1 VSEHP
6 PRVADLIERLGRL
19 ADTLQRSGGMVPAQW
34 EALRYLSRANRYSR
48 HPGALAAFL
57 GATKG
62 TVSQTVIALERK
74 GLVVRSDD
82 PRDRRSV
89 HVDLTEA
96 GRGILAHDPLGDL
109 VDAARGLPETATA
122 RLSADLTALLWG
134 LQQRLGRPGFGVC
147 VSCRFFQR
155 NAAGDEAGGPHR
167 CGLTREP
174 LGDADARHICI
185 EHAPLAA

>member
-1 VSEHP
+1 MSEHP
-6 PRVADLIERLGRL
+6 PRVADLIERPGRL
-19 ADTLQRSGGMVPAQW
+19 ADTLQRSGGLVPAQW

-89 HVDLTEA
+89 QIDLTEA
-96 GRGILAHDPLGDL
+96 GR
-109 VDAARGLPETATA
+109 AASR
-122 RLSADLTALLWG
+122 R
-134 LQQRLGRPGFGVC
+134 
-147 VSCRFFQR
+147 
-155 NAAGDEAGGPHR
+155 
-167 CGLTREP
+167 TR
-174 LGDADARHICI
+174 
-185 EHAPLAA
+185 

>member
-1 VSEHP
+1 MSEHP

-19 ADTLQRSGGMVPAQW
+19 ADTLQRSGGLVPAQW

-74 GLVVRSDD
+74 GLVIRSND
-82 PRDRRSV
+82 PKDRRSV
-89 HVDLTEA
+89 QIDLTEA
-96 GRGILAHDPLGDL
+96 GRAALAKDPLSDL
-109 VDAARGLPETATA
+109 ADAARALPVTAA
-122 RLSADLTALLWG
+122 VRLAEDLSVLLWG
-134 LQQRLGRPGFGVC
+134 LQQRHGRPGFGVC
-147 VSCRFFQR
+147 GSCRFFQR
-155 NAAGDEAGGPHR
+155 NAAGEETGGPHR
-167 CGLTREP
+167 CGVTREP
-174 LGDADARHICI
+174 LSDADARHICI